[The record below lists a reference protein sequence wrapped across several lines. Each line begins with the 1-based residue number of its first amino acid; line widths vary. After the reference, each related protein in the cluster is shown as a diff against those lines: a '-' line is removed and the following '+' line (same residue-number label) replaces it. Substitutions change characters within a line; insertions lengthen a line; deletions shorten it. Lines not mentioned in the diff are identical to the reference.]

1 MSFAGGYISFAMNK
15 YFYDFHIHS
24 CLSPCGDNDMTPEN
38 IAGMA
43 SLKGLN
49 ILALT
54 DHNSCKNC
62 PAFFAACKKN
72 GIIPIAG
79 MELTTAEDI
88 HIVTLFESLDD
99 AMRFDERIQSERNLI
114 ENRIDIFGD
123 QIIYDKDDKQSGI
136 EKHLL
141 PNATNLSIEQ
151 GFALAKEYGG
161 FCYPAHIDRE
171 ANGIVA
177 TLGTF
182 PDAPDFCCV
191 EYRDGKKRAEYEKR
205 FPNLKGK
212 TVVVSSDAHY
222 LWDINE
228 AENFLVI
235 DDEPYS
241 GDKVR
246 KEVFKLLKGG
256 EQG

>member
-1 MSFAGGYISFAMNK
+1 MNA
-15 YFYDFHIHS
+15 Y
-24 CLSPCGDNDMTPEN
+24 
-38 IAGMA
+38 
-43 SLKGLN
+43 
-49 ILALT
+49 
-54 DHNSCKNC
+54 
-62 PAFFAACKKN
+62 
-72 GIIPIAG
+72 
-79 MELTTAEDI
+79 
-88 HIVTLFESLDD
+88 
-99 AMRFDERIQSERNLI
+99 QSERNLI

-182 PDAPDFCCV
+182 PDSPDFCCV